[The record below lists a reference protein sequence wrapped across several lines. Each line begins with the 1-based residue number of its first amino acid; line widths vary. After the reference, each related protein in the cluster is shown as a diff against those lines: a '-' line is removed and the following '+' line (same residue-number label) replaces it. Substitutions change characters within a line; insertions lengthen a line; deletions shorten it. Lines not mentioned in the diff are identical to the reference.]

1 MDWSRLPE
9 PLRSR
14 LLEQLEKLPAEV
26 RGKLE
31 ASLAKVPVDQL
42 EQVLAKSAPVFERL
56 AGNKGGKGPS
66 SAGEKS
72 VGRPKSTGPSGSGL
86 PAHVH
91 RRYDP
96 HNHYNSTVRRGD
108 SASPPLFEV
117 LLLVA
122 AALVFLRALDVG

>member
-14 LLEQLEKLPAEV
+14 LQEQLERLPPEV

-31 ASLAKVPVDQL
+31 ASLAKVPVDDL
-42 EQVLAKSAPVFERL
+42 EKVLAKSAPMLERL
-56 AGNKGGKGPS
+56 AGKQGGKGPS
-66 SAGEKS
+66 SAGAKS

-86 PAHVH
+86 PAHAH

-96 HNHYNSTVRRGD
+96 HNHYNSTIRRGD
-108 SASPPLFEV
+108 SASPPFFEV
-117 LLLVA
+117 LLVVA
-122 AALVFLRALDVG
+122 AALVFLRALGFG